1 MPEPTDH
8 EVNVRLAEF
17 MGEKVYGCFA
27 PDNSTGACLN
37 MATFTIRC
45 QYCDHGYKKRTE
57 SLDLVRGVEMKIERE
72 LFDDAYIDK
81 LTGWKFDAPTKYCP
95 CERHVSRDSAWD
107 LMLKTASQRA
117 RACLKVIEE
126 NQNARTD

>member
-57 SLDLVRGVEMKIERE
+57 SLDLVRGVIHKIEKEHLYEEYVNHLYQGVFKLSESPILEIVE
-72 LFDDAYIDK
+72 LNLSDTFLLVNA
-81 LTGWKFDAPTKYCP
+81 
-95 CERHVSRDSAWD
+95 
-107 LMLKTASQRA
+107 TANQRA

-126 NQNARTD
+126 VGK